1 MDKNAMILSI
11 ERVLK
16 LLSEG
21 KSADKIAELGDV
33 PTDNVYAMI
42 DEARLM
48 LMKSDKERMR
58 KKFIIKKP
66 HSSEMKDDIFEGA
79 EISAIALE
87 SSLIMYTDGA
97 CSGNPGPA
105 GIGIVIYDTDDR
117 QVGKVSHFI
126 GNGTNDLAEYT
137 AVIRALQIAIYFKTR
152 VLKIRTDSELIV
164 KQLNGECPVK
174 NDRIQELYS
183 EVIRLKQKINS
194 FKIEHVTRNLNDK
207 ADYLAKKAI
216 SLD

>member
-1 MDKNAMILSI
+1 MILSI

-21 KSADKIAELGDV
+21 KNADKIAELGDV
-33 PTDNVYAMI
+33 SIDDVYAMI
-42 DEARLM
+42 DEARSI
-48 LMKSDKERMR
+48 LMKADKERIR
-58 KKFIIKKP
+58 KKVIIKKP
-66 HSSEMKDDIFEGA
+66 HSAELKDDIFEGA
-79 EISAIALE
+79 EISAVPME

-126 GNGTNDLAEYT
+126 GTGTNNFAEYT
-137 AVIRALQIAIYFKTR
+137 AVIRALKIAIYFKTR
-152 VLKIRTDSELIV
+152 VLKIRTDSEMMV
-164 KQLNGECPVK
+164 KQLTGECLVK
-174 NDRIQELYS
+174 NDKIKELYS
-183 EVIRLKQKINS
+183 EVLQLKQKINS

-207 ADYLAKKAI
+207 ADYLAKKSI

>member
-1 MDKNAMILSI
+1 MILSI

-33 PTDNVYAMI
+33 SIDDVYTMI
-42 DEARLM
+42 DEARQM
-48 LMKSDKERMR
+48 LMKTDKEKMR
-58 KKFIIKKP
+58 KKVIIKKP
-66 HSSEMKDDIFEGA
+66 HSSEVKDDIFEGS
-79 EISAIALE
+79 EITTVPIE
-87 SSLIMYTDGA
+87 SSLVMYTDGA

-105 GIGIVIYDTDDR
+105 GIGIVIYDTDGR

-126 GNGTNDLAEYT
+126 GNGTNNYAEYT
-137 AVIRALQIAIYFKTR
+137 AIIRALKIAIYFKTR

-164 KQLNGECPVK
+164 KQLTGEYEIK
-174 NDRIQELYS
+174 NEKIKGLYS
-183 EVIRLKQKINS
+183 EVMKLKQKINN
-194 FKIEHVTRNLNDK
+194 FKIEHVTRSLNDK
-207 ADYLAKKAI
+207 ADYLAKKSI